1 MSLFIVAFLG
11 TYLLMNLYVFL
22 KLKRPIFLPIIL
34 MGYFSPLLMRYADAK
49 LSPMLA
55 YLTGLIALLYMGF
68 LVYLI
73 FFFLLF
79 DLYALFIKFSNRVFG
94 INPLPK
100 PSRKITFTVVFI
112 LSFSL
117 SAYSY
122 YETLNPRVYYFK
134 LETEKLPLE
143 RVRIMHISDV
153 HLGPVMGMDKIER
166 IKKVYETYKPDIL
179 VSTGDLVDGNMKR
192 KNGLAV
198 ALADINPP
206 MGKFAVSGNHEF
218 YRGIDQA
225 VEFTQSAGFKLLR
238 GEVIDLG
245 FMLLAGVDDDDCR
258 FFNACVGPINEY
270 ELLRD
275 VPKEDRFVLLLKHK
289 PRLDKRTLGMFDLM
303 LSGHTHGG
311 VYYPI
316 GKFIIPKLFE
326 ANAGWVD
333 LGKGSYLFVSRGVG
347 TGGPPMRLLAP
358 PDMAIIDI
366 VKK

>member
-1 MSLFIVAFLG
+1 MSWFILTFLG
-11 TYLLMNLYVFL
+11 VYFLMNLYVFL

-34 MGYFSPLLMRYADAK
+34 LGYLSPLLMRYADVN
-49 LSPMLA
+49 LSPTLA
-55 YLTGLIALLYMGF
+55 YFTGLSTLLYMGF

-73 FFFLLF
+73 FSFLLF
-79 DLYALFIKFSNRVFG
+79 DLYALFVKFSHRVFG
-94 INPLPK
+94 VNPLPK
-100 PSRKITFTVVFI
+100 PSRKTTLAIVLI

-122 YETLNPRVYYFK
+122 YETLNPVVYHFRF
-134 LETEKLPLE
+134 ETEKLPLE

-153 HLGPVMGMDKIER
+153 HLGPVMGMDKIEL
-166 IKKVYETYKPDIL
+166 IKGVYETYKPDIL

-192 KNGLAV
+192 KDGLAL
-198 ALADINPP
+198 ALAHINPP
-206 MGKFAVSGNHEF
+206 MGKFAVLGNHEY
-218 YRGIDQA
+218 YRGVDQA
-225 VEFTQSAGFKLLR
+225 VEFSQSAGFKLLR
-238 GEVIDLG
+238 GEVTDLG

-270 ELLRD
+270 ELLKD
-275 VPKEDRFVLLLKHK
+275 ISNKDKFVLLLKHK
-289 PRLDKRTLGMFDLM
+289 PRLDKRAVGMFDLM

-311 VYYPI
+311 VYYPV

-326 ANAGWVD
+326 ANAGWVY
-333 LGKGSYLFVSRGVG
+333 LGKGSHLFVSKGVG

>member
-1 MSLFIVAFLG
+1 MSWFILTFLG
-11 TYLLMNLYVFL
+11 VYFLMNLYVFL

-34 MGYFSPLLMRYADAK
+34 LGYFSPLLMRYADTN
-49 LSPMLA
+49 LSPTMS
-55 YLTGLIALLYMGF
+55 YFVGLFALLYMGF

-73 FFFLLF
+73 FSFLLF
-79 DLYALFIKFSNRVFG
+79 DLYALFVKFSHRVFG
-94 INPLPK
+94 INPLPR
-100 PSRKITFTVVFI
+100 PSKKATLVLVFI

-122 YETLNPRVYYFK
+122 YETLNPVVYHFR

-143 RVRIMHISDV
+143 RIRIMHISDV
-153 HLGPVMGMDKIER
+153 HLGPVMGMDKIELIR
-166 IKKVYETYKPDIL
+166 KVYNAYKPDIL

-192 KNGLAV
+192 KDGLAV
-198 ALADINPP
+198 ALAEMDPP
-206 MGKFAVSGNHEF
+206 MGKFAVLGNHEY
-218 YRGIDQA
+218 YRGVDQA
-225 VEFTQSAGFKLLR
+225 VEFTKSAGFKLLR

-245 FMLLAGVDDDDCR
+245 FMLVAGVDDDDCR
-258 FFNACVGPINEY
+258 LFNACIGPINEY
-270 ELLRD
+270 ELLKDAPNRD
-275 VPKEDRFVLLLKHK
+275 KFVLLLKHK
-289 PRLDKRTLGMFDLM
+289 PRLDKRAVGMFDLM

-311 VYYPI
+311 VYYPV

-358 PDMAIIDI
+358 PDVAIIDI